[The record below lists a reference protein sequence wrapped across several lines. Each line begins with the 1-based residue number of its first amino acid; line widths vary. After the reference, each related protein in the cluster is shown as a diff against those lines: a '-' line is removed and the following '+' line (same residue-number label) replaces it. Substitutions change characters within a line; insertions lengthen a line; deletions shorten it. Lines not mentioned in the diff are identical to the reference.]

1 MSCLSGRSP
10 RSCRIRR
17 RMGRGIGEAEY
28 CVRVGICKERV
39 NWGAFQPV
47 SFEIAGE
54 GRRVVDFARMGG

>member
-1 MSCLSGRSP
+1 MNGRSP

-39 NWGAFQPV
+39 HWGAFELV
-47 SFEIAGE
+47 SFEIAGKR
-54 GRRVVDFARMGG
+54 RRVVDIVKIGR